1 MCIPVI
7 QLTVCYVAA
16 EIPHLLFSGVLVI
29 GDNDA
34 PDVAETFYAH
44 LFKNGT
50 NSNPDTTEAARA
62 LHLAVKKLR
71 MKRQGITF
79 RQWVP
84 FIHLGI

>member
-1 MCIPVI
+1 VH
-7 QLTVCYVAA
+7 VY
-16 EIPHLLFSGVLVI
+16 LLQQPKPSSFVFRSI